1 MRKITLGILAHV
13 DGGKTTLSE
22 SVLYLTGKIR
32 KLGRVDHKNAYLD
45 TFQME
50 RDRGI
55 TIFSKQAVFEY
66 KDMEITLLDTPGHVD
81 FSTEMERTL
90 QVLDYAIL
98 LVSASDGIQGHT
110 ETLWKLLARYNVPT
124 FIFVNKMDMP
134 NVSGDFLL
142 HELKEK
148 FGDNLVRFQ
157 GDVGILENIA
167 MTDENAL
174 EEYMETD
181 NISTETISELIYDRK
196 LFPCYFGAAL
206 KLEGVEDLLEGINKY
221 TFETV
226 YDEKFGA
233 RVYKISKDI
242 NGNRLTHMK
251 ITGGTLLVKD
261 ILKGNEIGSGD
272 WEEKVNEIRIY
283 SGDKYQAVGSVTAGT
298 ICAVTGITKT
308 YSGQGLG
315 VEGESEK
322 PMLIPVLSYKIII
335 SDNINVNHAYLKI
348 KELEEEDPTLQFQW
362 NAEKK
367 EITASVMGPIQI
379 QVLKQLI
386 KERFGI
392 GVDFGSASILY
403 KETITDITEGVGHF
417 EPLRHYAEVHLLLE
431 PSEPGTGLIF
441 ESRVNENDL
450 AKNWQRLI
458 LTHLAEKEHKGV
470 LTGSPITDMRITLI
484 GGKAHLKHTEG
495 GDFRQAT
502 YRAVRQG
509 LKKAQSVLLEPYYD
523 FILEIPSENV
533 GRAMTDISQMSG
545 YSGVP
550 EIKENA
556 LTSSKTAE
564 FSSDVSYS
572 ILKGYAPVS
581 EMWNYINT
589 VNEYTHGKGRLNLK
603 YKGYA
608 PCHNQKEI
616 IEQFR
621 YDSESDLAN
630 PTGSVFCAHGAGF
643 NVSWDF
649 VEDYMHIKTGV
660 NYNSVTSADEYV
672 GYALNRYGSDEE
684 GICDENVSNVHNTGK
699 CDYNTYAG
707 DKELEEIF
715 ERTFGKIKRRKTT
728 APTVRRYDS
737 KPKKYKESN
746 KGNLPE
752 CVLVDGYNIIFAWD
766 ELKEIAVENIDGA
779 RDRLLDIMSN
789 YQGYKGNTVI
799 VVFDA
804 YNVKRHSE
812 TIYKHNNIYVVF
824 TKEAETA
831 DMYIAKTTHKMSS
844 RYRVTVATSDALE
857 QLIIMG
863 HGALR
868 MSAANFKEEIDS
880 VKKQIEEQ
888 LVERGRLE
896 NYVIKDLGKLE

>member
-32 KLGRVDHKNAYLD
+32 KLGRVDHKDAYLD
-45 TFQME
+45 NFQME

-66 KDMEITLLDTPGHVD
+66 KDMEVTLLDTPGHVD

-90 QVLDYAIL
+90 QVLDYAVL

-110 ETLWKLLARYNVPT
+110 ETLWKLLARYQIPT

-134 NVSGDFLL
+134 NVSGDFVL

-148 FGDNLVRFQ
+148 FGDNIVSFQ
-157 GDVGILENIA
+157 GDVGILEDIA
-167 MTDENAL
+167 MTDENVL
-174 EEYMETD
+174 EEYMETG
-181 NISTETISELIYDRK
+181 NISQETITELIFGRK

-206 KLEGVEDLLEGINKY
+206 KLEGVEDLLEGICKY

-226 YDEKFGA
+226 YSDKFGA
-233 RVYKISKDI
+233 KIYKISKDN

-251 ITGGTLLVKD
+251 ITGGRLSVKES
-261 ILKGNEIGSGD
+261 IKGSSIDSGE

-283 SGDKYQAVGSVTAGT
+283 SGEKYQPVGSVVAGDV
-298 ICAVTGITKT
+298 CAVTGLTKT

-315 VEGESEK
+315 QEEESEK
-322 PMLIPVLSYKIII
+322 PGLIPVLCYKIIPP
-335 SDNINVNHAYLKI
+335 DEVNINQAYLKI
-348 KELEEEDPTLQFQW
+348 KELEEEDPTLQLKW
-362 NAEKK
+362 NGEKQ
-367 EITASVMGPIQI
+367 EITANVMGPIQI

-386 KERFGI
+386 KERFDMD
-392 GVDFGSASILY
+392 VEFGSAGILY
-403 KETITDITEGVGHF
+403 KETIGDSVIGVGHF

-431 PSEPGTGLIF
+431 PAEPGSGIILD
-441 ESRVNENDL
+441 SKVKENDL

-470 LTGSPITDMRITLI
+470 LTGAPITDICITI
-484 GGKAHLKHTEG
+484 VAGKAHLKHTEG

-509 LKKAQSVLLEPYYD
+509 LKKAKSVLLEPYYD
-523 FILEIPSENV
+523 FTLDVPADCV
-533 GRAMTDISQMSG
+533 GRAMNDISRMYG
-545 YSGVP
+545 YTNSP
-550 EIKENA
+550 QLSESNA
-556 LTSSKTAE
+556 T
-564 FSSDVSYS
+564 
-572 ILKGYAPVS
+572 LKGYAPVS
-581 EMWNYINT
+581 EIWNYIT
-589 VNEYTHGKGRLNLK
+589 EVNEYTHGKGRLTLK

-608 PCHNQKEI
+608 PCHNEEEI
-616 IEQFR
+616 INEIG
-621 YDSESDLAN
+621 YDSESDVNN

-643 NVSWDF
+643 NVPWDL
-649 VEDYMHIKTGV
+649 VEDYMHLKDETNLNNIEVGEITTINTDTPSKTR
-660 NYNSVTSADEYV
+660 
-672 GYALNRYGSDEE
+672 L
-684 GICDENVSNVHNTGK
+684 
-699 CDYNTYAG
+699 NTYAG

-715 ERTFGKIKRRKTT
+715 ERTFGKIKRKKIAT
-728 APTVRRYDS
+728 PTVRRYDS
-737 KPKKYKESN
+737 KPKVY
-746 KGNLPE
+746 KGNNKNNLAE

-766 ELKEIAVENIDGA
+766 ELKELAKDNIDGA
-779 RDRLLDIMSN
+779 RDKLLDIMSN
-789 YQGYKGNTVI
+789 YQGYKGCTVI

-804 YNVKRHSE
+804 YNVKRHTE
-812 TIYKHNNIYVVF
+812 TVYKHDNVFVVY
-824 TKEAETA
+824 TRAAETA

-844 RYRVTVATSDALE
+844 KYKVTVATSDALE

-868 MSAANFKEEIDS
+868 MSAMNFLEE
-880 VKKQIEEQ
+880 VKR
-888 LVERGRLE
+888 VENLISESINKG
-896 NYVIKDLGKLE
+896 I

>member
-32 KLGRVDHKNAYLD
+32 KLGRVDHKDAYLD
-45 TFQME
+45 NFQME

-66 KDMEITLLDTPGHVD
+66 KDMEVTLLDTPGHVD

-90 QVLDYAIL
+90 QVLDYAVL

-110 ETLWKLLARYNVPT
+110 ETLWKLLARYHIPT

-134 NVSGDFLL
+134 NVSGDFVL

-148 FGDNLVRFQ
+148 FGDNIVRFQ
-157 GDVGILENIA
+157 GDVGILEDIA
-167 MTDENAL
+167 MTDENVL
-174 EEYMETD
+174 EEYMETG
-181 NISTETISELIYDRK
+181 NISQETITELIFGRK

-206 KLEGVEDLLEGINKY
+206 KLEGVEDLLEGIFKY

-226 YDEKFGA
+226 YSDKFGA
-233 RVYKISKDI
+233 KIYKISKDN

-251 ITGGTLLVKD
+251 ITGGRLSVKES
-261 ILKGNEIGSGD
+261 IKGSSIDSGE

-283 SGDKYQAVGSVTAGT
+283 SGEKYQPVGSVVAGDV
-298 ICAVTGITKT
+298 CAVTGLTKT

-315 VEGESEK
+315 QEEESEK
-322 PMLIPVLSYKIII
+322 PGLIPVLCYKIIPP
-335 SDNINVNHAYLKI
+335 DEVNINQAYLKI
-348 KELEEEDPTLQFQW
+348 KELEEEDPTLQLKW
-362 NAEKK
+362 NGEKQ
-367 EITASVMGPIQI
+367 EITANVMGPIQI

-386 KERFGI
+386 KERFDMD
-392 GVDFGSASILY
+392 VEFGSAGILY
-403 KETITDITEGVGHF
+403 KETIGDSVIGVGHF

-431 PSEPGTGLIF
+431 PAEPGSGIILD
-441 ESRVNENDL
+441 SKVKENDL

-470 LTGSPITDMRITLI
+470 LTGAPITDICITI
-484 GGKAHLKHTEG
+484 VAGKAHLKHTEG

-509 LKKAQSVLLEPYYD
+509 LKKAKSVLLEPYYD
-523 FILEIPSENV
+523 FTLDVPADCV
-533 GRAMTDISQMSG
+533 GRAMNDISRMYG
-545 YSGVP
+545 YTNPPQLS
-550 EIKENA
+550 ESNA
-556 LTSSKTAE
+556 T
-564 FSSDVSYS
+564 
-572 ILKGYAPVS
+572 LKGYAPVS
-581 EMWNYINT
+581 EIWNYIT
-589 VNEYTHGKGRLNLK
+589 EVNEYTHGKGRLTLK

-608 PCHNQKEI
+608 PCHNEEEVINEI
-616 IEQFR
+616 G
-621 YDSESDLAN
+621 YDSESDVNN

-643 NVSWDF
+643 NVPWDL
-649 VEDYMHIKTGV
+649 VEDYMHLKDETNLNNIEVGEITTINTDTPSKTR
-660 NYNSVTSADEYV
+660 
-672 GYALNRYGSDEE
+672 L
-684 GICDENVSNVHNTGK
+684 
-699 CDYNTYAG
+699 NTYAG

-715 ERTFGKIKRRKTT
+715 ERTFGKIKRKKIAT
-728 APTVRRYDS
+728 PTVRRYDS
-737 KPKKYKESN
+737 KPKVY
-746 KGNLPE
+746 KGNNKNNLAE

-766 ELKEIAVENIDGA
+766 ELKELAKENIDGA
-779 RDRLLDIMSN
+779 RDKLLDIMSN
-789 YQGYKGNTVI
+789 YQGYKGCTVI

-804 YNVKRHSE
+804 YNVKRHTE
-812 TIYKHNNIYVVF
+812 TVYKHDNVFVVY
-824 TKEAETA
+824 TRAAETA

-844 RYRVTVATSDALE
+844 KYKVTVATSDALE

-868 MSAANFKEEIDS
+868 MSAMNFLEE
-880 VKKQIEEQ
+880 VKR
-888 LVERGRLE
+888 VENLISESINKG
-896 NYVIKDLGKLE
+896 I

>member
-32 KLGRVDHKNAYLD
+32 KLGRVDHKDAYLD
-45 TFQME
+45 NFQME

-66 KDMEITLLDTPGHVD
+66 KDMEVTLLDTPGHVD

-90 QVLDYAIL
+90 QVLDYAVL

-110 ETLWKLLARYNVPT
+110 ETLLKLLARYQIPT

-134 NVSGDFLL
+134 NVSGDFVL

-148 FGDNLVRFQ
+148 FGDNIVRFQ
-157 GDVGILENIA
+157 GDVGILEDIA
-167 MTDENAL
+167 MTDENVL
-174 EEYMETD
+174 EEYMETG
-181 NISTETISELIYDRK
+181 NISQETITELIFGRK

-206 KLEGVEDLLEGINKY
+206 KLEGVEDLLEGIFKY

-226 YDEKFGA
+226 YSDKFGA
-233 RVYKISKDI
+233 KIYKISKDN

-251 ITGGTLLVKD
+251 ITGGKLSVKES
-261 ILKGNEIGSGD
+261 IKGSSIDSGE

-283 SGDKYQAVGSVTAGT
+283 SGEKYQPVGSVVAGDV
-298 ICAVTGITKT
+298 CAVTGLTQT

-315 VEGESEK
+315 QEEESE
-322 PMLIPVLSYKIII
+322 PPGLIPVLCYKIIPP
-335 SDNINVNHAYLKI
+335 DEVNINQAYLKI
-348 KELEEEDPTLQFQW
+348 KELEEEDPTLQLKW
-362 NAEKK
+362 NGEKQ
-367 EITASVMGPIQI
+367 EITANVMGPIQI

-386 KERFGI
+386 KERFDMD
-392 GVDFGSASILY
+392 VEFGSAGILY
-403 KETITDITEGVGHF
+403 KETIGDSVIGVGHF

-431 PSEPGTGLIF
+431 PAEPGSGIILD
-441 ESRVNENDL
+441 SKVKENDL

-470 LTGSPITDMRITLI
+470 LTGAPITDICITI
-484 GGKAHLKHTEG
+484 VAGKAHLKHTEG

-509 LKKAQSVLLEPYYD
+509 LKKAKSVLLEPYYD
-523 FILEIPSENV
+523 FTLDVPADCV
-533 GRAMTDISQMSG
+533 GRAMNDISRMYG
-545 YSGVP
+545 YTNPPQLS
-550 EIKENA
+550 ESNA
-556 LTSSKTAE
+556 T
-564 FSSDVSYS
+564 
-572 ILKGYAPVS
+572 LKGYAPVS
-581 EMWNYINT
+581 EIWNYIT
-589 VNEYTHGKGRLNLK
+589 EVNEYTHGKGRLTLK

-608 PCHNQKEI
+608 PCHNEEEVINEI
-616 IEQFR
+616 G
-621 YDSESDLAN
+621 YDSESDVNN

-643 NVSWDF
+643 NVPWDL
-649 VEDYMHIKTGV
+649 VEDYMHLKDETNLNNIEVGEITTINTDTPSKTR
-660 NYNSVTSADEYV
+660 
-672 GYALNRYGSDEE
+672 L
-684 GICDENVSNVHNTGK
+684 
-699 CDYNTYAG
+699 NTYAG

-715 ERTFGKIKRRKTT
+715 ERTFGKIKRKKIAT
-728 APTVRRYDS
+728 PTVRRYDS
-737 KPKKYKESN
+737 KPKVY
-746 KGNLPE
+746 KGNNKNNLAE

-766 ELKEIAVENIDGA
+766 ELKELAKENIDGA
-779 RDRLLDIMSN
+779 RDKLLDIMSN
-789 YQGYKGNTVI
+789 YQGYKGCTVI

-804 YNVKRHSE
+804 YNVKRHTE
-812 TIYKHNNIYVVF
+812 TVYKHDNVFVVY
-824 TKEAETA
+824 TRAAETA

-844 RYRVTVATSDALE
+844 KYKVTVATSDALE

-868 MSAANFKEEIDS
+868 MSAMNFLEE
-880 VKKQIEEQ
+880 VKR
-888 LVERGRLE
+888 VENLISESINKG
-896 NYVIKDLGKLE
+896 I

>member
-32 KLGRVDHKNAYLD
+32 KLGRVDHKDAYLD
-45 TFQME
+45 NFQME

-66 KDMEITLLDTPGHVD
+66 KDMEVTLLDTPGHVD

-90 QVLDYAIL
+90 QVLDYAVL

-110 ETLWKLLARYNVPT
+110 ETLWKLLARYRIPT

-134 NVSGDFLL
+134 NVSGDFVL

-148 FGDNLVRFQ
+148 FGDNIVRFQ
-157 GDVGILENIA
+157 GDVGILEDIA
-167 MTDENAL
+167 MTDENVL
-174 EEYMETD
+174 EEYMETG
-181 NISTETISELIYDRK
+181 NISQETITELVFGRK

-206 KLEGVEDLLEGINKY
+206 KLEGVEDLLEGICKY

-226 YDEKFGA
+226 YSDKFGA
-233 RVYKISKDI
+233 KIYKISKDN

-251 ITGGTLLVKD
+251 ITGGKLSVKES
-261 ILKGNEIGSGD
+261 IKGSSIDSGE

-283 SGDKYQAVGSVTAGT
+283 SGEKYQPVGNVVAGDV
-298 ICAVTGITKT
+298 CAVTGLTKT

-315 VEGESEK
+315 QEEESEK
-322 PMLIPVLSYKIII
+322 PGLIPVLCYKIIPP
-335 SDNINVNHAYLKI
+335 DEVNINQAYLKI
-348 KELEEEDPTLQFQW
+348 KELEEEDPTLQLKW
-362 NAEKK
+362 NGEKQ
-367 EITASVMGPIQI
+367 EITANVMGPIQI

-386 KERFGI
+386 KERFDMD
-392 GVDFGSASILY
+392 VEFGSAGILY
-403 KETITDITEGVGHF
+403 KETIGDSVIGVGHF

-431 PSEPGTGLIF
+431 PAEPGSGIILD
-441 ESRVNENDL
+441 SKVKENDL

-470 LTGSPITDMRITLI
+470 LTGAPITDICITI
-484 GGKAHLKHTEG
+484 VAGKAHLKHTEG

-509 LKKAQSVLLEPYYD
+509 LKKAKSVLLEPYYD
-523 FILEIPSENV
+523 FTLDVPADCV
-533 GRAMTDISQMSG
+533 GRAMNDISRMYG
-545 YSGVP
+545 YTNPPQLS
-550 EIKENA
+550 ESNA
-556 LTSSKTAE
+556 T
-564 FSSDVSYS
+564 
-572 ILKGYAPVS
+572 LKGYAPVS
-581 EMWNYINT
+581 EIWNYIT
-589 VNEYTHGKGRLNLK
+589 EVNEYTHGKGRLTLK

-608 PCHNQKEI
+608 PCHNEEEVINEI
-616 IEQFR
+616 G
-621 YDSESDLAN
+621 YDSESDVNN

-643 NVSWDF
+643 NVPWDL
-649 VEDYMHIKTGV
+649 VEDYMHLKYETNLNNIEVGEITTINTYTPSKTR
-660 NYNSVTSADEYV
+660 
-672 GYALNRYGSDEE
+672 L
-684 GICDENVSNVHNTGK
+684 
-699 CDYNTYAG
+699 NTYAG

-715 ERTFGKIKRRKTT
+715 ERTFGKIKRKKIAT
-728 APTVRRYDS
+728 PTVRRYDS
-737 KPKKYKESN
+737 KPKVY
-746 KGNLPE
+746 KGNNKNNLAE

-766 ELKEIAVENIDGA
+766 ELKELAKDNIDGA
-779 RDRLLDIMSN
+779 RDKLLDIMSN
-789 YQGYKGNTVI
+789 YQGYKGCTVI

-804 YNVKRHSE
+804 YNVKRHTE
-812 TIYKHNNIYVVF
+812 TVYKHDNVYVVY
-824 TKEAETA
+824 TRAAETA

-844 RYRVTVATSDALE
+844 KYKVTVATSDALE

-868 MSAANFKEEIDS
+868 MSAMNFLEE
-880 VKKQIEEQ
+880 VKR
-888 LVERGRLE
+888 VENLISESINKG
-896 NYVIKDLGKLE
+896 I

>member
-32 KLGRVDHKNAYLD
+32 KLGRVDHKDAYLD
-45 TFQME
+45 NFQME

-66 KDMEITLLDTPGHVD
+66 KDMEVTLLDTPGHVD

-90 QVLDYAIL
+90 QVLDYAVL

-110 ETLWKLLARYNVPT
+110 ETLWKLLARYQIPT

-134 NVSGDFLL
+134 NVSGDFVL

-148 FGDNLVRFQ
+148 FGDNIVRFQ
-157 GDVGILENIA
+157 GDIGILEDIA
-167 MTDENAL
+167 MTDENVL
-174 EEYMETD
+174 EEYMETG
-181 NISTETISELIYDRK
+181 NISQETITELIFGRK

-206 KLEGVEDLLEGINKY
+206 KLEGVEDLLEGIFKY

-226 YDEKFGA
+226 YSDKFGA
-233 RVYKISKDI
+233 KIYKISKDN

-251 ITGGTLLVKD
+251 ITGGRLSVKES
-261 ILKGNEIGSGD
+261 IKGSSIDSGE

-283 SGDKYQAVGSVTAGT
+283 SGEKYQPVGSVVAGDV
-298 ICAVTGITKT
+298 CAVTGLTKT

-315 VEGESEK
+315 QEEESEK
-322 PMLIPVLSYKIII
+322 PGLIPVLCYKIIPP
-335 SDNINVNHAYLKI
+335 DEVNINQAYLKI
-348 KELEEEDPTLQFQW
+348 KELEEEDPTLQLKW
-362 NAEKK
+362 NGEKQ
-367 EITASVMGPIQI
+367 EITANVMGPIQI

-386 KERFGI
+386 KERFDMD
-392 GVDFGSASILY
+392 VEFGSAGILY
-403 KETITDITEGVGHF
+403 KETIGDSVIGVGHF

-431 PSEPGTGLIF
+431 PAEPGSGIILD
-441 ESRVNENDL
+441 SKVKENDL

-470 LTGSPITDMRITLI
+470 LTGAPITDICITI
-484 GGKAHLKHTEG
+484 VAGKAHLKHTEG

-509 LKKAQSVLLEPYYD
+509 LKKAKSVLLEPYYD
-523 FILEIPSENV
+523 FTLDVPADCV
-533 GRAMTDISQMSG
+533 GRAMNDISRMYG
-545 YSGVP
+545 YTNSP
-550 EIKENA
+550 QLSESNA
-556 LTSSKTAE
+556 T
-564 FSSDVSYS
+564 
-572 ILKGYAPVS
+572 LKGYAPVS
-581 EMWNYINT
+581 EIWNYIT
-589 VNEYTHGKGRLNLK
+589 EVNEYTHGKGRLTLK

-608 PCHNQKEI
+608 PCHNEEEVINEI
-616 IEQFR
+616 G
-621 YDSESDLAN
+621 YDSESDVNN

-643 NVSWDF
+643 NVPWDL
-649 VEDYMHIKTGV
+649 VEDYMHLKDETNLNNIEVGEITTITTDTPSKTR
-660 NYNSVTSADEYV
+660 
-672 GYALNRYGSDEE
+672 L
-684 GICDENVSNVHNTGK
+684 
-699 CDYNTYAG
+699 NTYAG

-715 ERTFGKIKRRKTT
+715 ERTFGKIKRKKIAT
-728 APTVRRYDS
+728 PTVRRYDS
-737 KPKKYKESN
+737 KPKVY
-746 KGNLPE
+746 KGNNKNNLAE

-766 ELKEIAVENIDGA
+766 ELKELAKDNIDGA
-779 RDRLLDIMSN
+779 RDKLLDIMSN
-789 YQGYKGNTVI
+789 YQGYKGCTVI

-804 YNVKRHSE
+804 YNVKRHTE
-812 TIYKHNNIYVVF
+812 TVYKHDNVFVVY
-824 TKEAETA
+824 TRAAETA

-844 RYRVTVATSDALE
+844 KYKVTVATSDALE

-868 MSAANFKEEIDS
+868 MSAMNFLEE
-880 VKKQIEEQ
+880 VKR
-888 LVERGRLE
+888 VENLISESINKG
-896 NYVIKDLGKLE
+896 I

>member
-32 KLGRVDHKNAYLD
+32 KLGRVDHKDAYLD
-45 TFQME
+45 NFQME

-66 KDMEITLLDTPGHVD
+66 KDMEVTLLDTPGHVD

-90 QVLDYAIL
+90 QVLDYAVL

-110 ETLWKLLARYNVPT
+110 ETLWKLLARYQIPT

-134 NVSGDFLL
+134 NVSGDFVL

-148 FGDNLVRFQ
+148 FGDNIVRFQ
-157 GDVGILENIA
+157 GDVGILEDIA
-167 MTDENAL
+167 MTDENVL
-174 EEYMETD
+174 EEYMETG
-181 NISTETISELIYDRK
+181 NISQETITELIFGRK

-206 KLEGVEDLLEGINKY
+206 KLEGVEDLLEGICKY

-226 YDEKFGA
+226 YSDKFGA
-233 RVYKISKDI
+233 KIYKISKDN

-251 ITGGTLLVKD
+251 ITGGKLSVKES
-261 ILKGNEIGSGD
+261 IKGSSIDSGE

-283 SGDKYQAVGSVTAGT
+283 SGEKYQPVGSVVAGDV
-298 ICAVTGITKT
+298 CAVTGLTKT

-315 VEGESEK
+315 QEEESEK
-322 PMLIPVLSYKIII
+322 PGLIPVLCYKIIPP
-335 SDNINVNHAYLKI
+335 DEVNINQAYLKI
-348 KELEEEDPTLQFQW
+348 KELEEEDPTLQLKW
-362 NAEKK
+362 NGEKQ
-367 EITASVMGPIQI
+367 EITANVMGPIQI

-386 KERFGI
+386 KERFDMD
-392 GVDFGSASILY
+392 VEFGSAGILY
-403 KETITDITEGVGHF
+403 KETIGDSVIGVGHF

-431 PSEPGTGLIF
+431 PAEPGSGIILD
-441 ESRVNENDL
+441 SKVKENDL

-470 LTGSPITDMRITLI
+470 LTGAPITDICITI
-484 GGKAHLKHTEG
+484 VAGKAHLKHTEG

-509 LKKAQSVLLEPYYD
+509 LKKAKSVLLEPYYD
-523 FILEIPSENV
+523 FTLDVPADCV
-533 GRAMTDISQMSG
+533 GRAMNDISRMYG
-545 YSGVP
+545 YTNPPQLS
-550 EIKENA
+550 ESNA
-556 LTSSKTAE
+556 T
-564 FSSDVSYS
+564 
-572 ILKGYAPVS
+572 LKGYAPVS
-581 EMWNYINT
+581 EIWNYIT
-589 VNEYTHGKGRLNLK
+589 EVNEYTHGKGRLTLK

-608 PCHNQKEI
+608 PCHNEEEVINEI
-616 IEQFR
+616 R
-621 YDSESDLAN
+621 YDSESDVNN

-643 NVSWDF
+643 NVPWDL
-649 VEDYMHIKTGV
+649 VEDYMHLKDETNLNNIEVGEITTINTDTPSKTR
-660 NYNSVTSADEYV
+660 
-672 GYALNRYGSDEE
+672 L
-684 GICDENVSNVHNTGK
+684 
-699 CDYNTYAG
+699 NTYAG

-715 ERTFGKIKRRKTT
+715 ERTFGKIKRKKIAT
-728 APTVRRYDS
+728 PTVRRYDS
-737 KPKKYKESN
+737 KPKVY
-746 KGNLPE
+746 KGNNKNNLAE

-766 ELKEIAVENIDGA
+766 ELKELAKDNIDGA
-779 RDRLLDIMSN
+779 RDKLLDIMSN
-789 YQGYKGNTVI
+789 YQGYKGCTVI

-804 YNVKRHSE
+804 YNVKRHTE
-812 TIYKHNNIYVVF
+812 TVYKHDNVFVVY
-824 TKEAETA
+824 TRAAETA

-844 RYRVTVATSDALE
+844 KYKVTVATSDALE

-868 MSAANFKEEIDS
+868 MSAMNFLEE
-880 VKKQIEEQ
+880 VKR
-888 LVERGRLE
+888 VENLISESINKG
-896 NYVIKDLGKLE
+896 I

>member
-32 KLGRVDHKNAYLD
+32 KLGRVDHKDAYLD

-55 TIFSKQAVFEY
+55 TIFSKQAVFTY
-66 KDMEITLLDTPGHVD
+66 KDMEVTLLDTPGHVD

-110 ETLWKLLARYNVPT
+110 ETLWKLLSKYHVPT

-142 HELKEK
+142 HELKDR
-148 FGDNLVRFQ
+148 FGDHIVRFQ
-157 GDVGILENIA
+157 GDVGKLEDIA
-167 MTDENAL
+167 MTDETVF
-174 EEYMETD
+174 EEYMET
-181 NISTETISELIYDRK
+181 NTISDQTISELIYERK

-206 KLEGVEDLLEGINKY
+206 RLEGVEDLLEGIHKY
-221 TFETV
+221 TFATI
-226 YDEKFGA
+226 YNEKFGA
-233 RVYKISKDI
+233 KVYKISKD
-242 NGNRLTHMK
+242 NHGNRLTHMK
-251 ITGGTLLVKD
+251 ITGGTLSVKD
-261 ILKGNEIGSGD
+261 MLKGSSIDSGE

-283 SGDKYQAVGSVTAGT
+283 SGEKYQPVASVTAGT
-298 ICAVTGITKT
+298 VCAVTGLTKT

-315 VEGESEK
+315 QEQESEK
-322 PMLIPVLSYKIII
+322 PSLIPVLCYKIMIP
-335 SDNINVNHAYLKI
+335 DDMNVNQAYVKI
-348 KELEEEDPTLQFQW
+348 KELEEEDPTLQLQW
-362 NAEKK
+362 NEEKQ
-367 EITASVMGPIQI
+367 EITANVMGPIQI

-386 KERFGI
+386 KERFDMD
-392 GVDFGSASILY
+392 VDFGSAGILY
-403 KETITDITEGVGHF
+403 KETITDTVEGVGHF

-431 PSEPGTGLIF
+431 PAEPGSGVIF
-441 ESRVNENDL
+441 DTNVSENEL
-450 AKNWQRLI
+450 ARNWQRLI
-458 LTHLAEKEHKGV
+458 LTHLAEKEHRGV
-470 LTGSPITDMRITLI
+470 LTGSPITDICITLI
-484 GGKAHLKHTEG
+484 GGRAHLKHTEG

-523 FILEIPSENV
+523 FVLEIPSENV

-545 YSGVP
+545 YTGIP
-550 EIKENA
+550 ETRQ
-556 LTSSKTAE
+556 TSA
-564 FSSDVSYS
+564 V
-572 ILKGYAPVS
+572 LKGYAPVS
-581 EMWNYINT
+581 EMWDYITT
-589 VNEYTHGKGRLNLK
+589 VNEYTHGKGTLTLK

-608 PCHNQKEI
+608 PCHNQEEI
-616 IEQFR
+616 VEQFG

-643 NVSWDF
+643 NVPWDM
-649 VEDYMHIKTGV
+649 VEDYMHVKTDT
-660 NYNSVTSADEYV
+660 NYNNLKAVEEQTEMASSFDTSN
-672 GYALNRYGSDEE
+672 L
-684 GICDENVSNVHNTGK
+684 
-699 CDYNTYAG
+699 NTYAS

-715 ERTFGKIKRRKTT
+715 EKTFGKVKRKKTST
-728 APTVRRYDS
+728 PTIRRYDS
-737 KPKKYKESN
+737 QPKKYKGSG
-746 KGNLPE
+746 KSNLPE
-752 CVLVDGYNIIFAWD
+752 CVLVDGYNIIFAWE
-766 ELKEIAVENIDGA
+766 ELKNIAKTNIDGA
-779 RDRLLDIMSN
+779 RDKLLDIMSN
-789 YQGYKGNTVI
+789 YQGYQGNTVI

-812 TIYKHNNIYVVF
+812 TIYKHDNIFVVY

-844 RYRVTVATSDALE
+844 KYRVTVATSDALE

-868 MSAANFKEEIDS
+868 MSAANFKEEVDMVNRKIKESITRDS
-880 VKKQIEEQ
+880 
-888 LVERGRLE
+888 RLG
-896 NYVIKDLGKLE
+896 NYVITDET